1 MATKTPDIS
10 ETYLSRD
17 KADQWG
23 RGKQRRDAAFG
34 PATEMMLELVGLR
47 AGDHVLDVA
56 AGTGDSSL
64 MAARRV
70 GPGGH
75 VLAVDISAN
84 MLKGMDESAQE
95 AGLTNFEARVMNA
108 EKLELETDSFDA
120 VICRIALMLFPDALK
135 ALTEMYRV
143 VKPGGKVGVMVFS
156 AAEKNPYHS
165 FPLAIVRR
173 LGKIPSPAPGKPE
186 MFALSGPGVLED
198 TYKQAGF
205 RDVAAQAVSIL
216 WTRAST
222 SDAISVYKD
231 SYAVLRDLMAKL
243 SDADRELA
251 WKEIEQ
257 QLGEFRGPNG
267 VEVPGEVLIG
277 AGTK

>member
-108 EKLELETDSFDA
+108 EKLELETDSFERRHLSDCLD
-120 VICRIALMLFPDALK
+120 VISGCIEGAHRDVPRGE
-135 ALTEMYRV
+135 TWRE
-143 VKPGGKVGVMVFS
+143 GGGNGV
-156 AAEKNPYHS
+156 
-165 FPLAIVRR
+165 
-173 LGKIPSPAPGKPE
+173 
-186 MFALSGPGVLED
+186 LSGREESIPQLSVSHRSPSGKD
-198 TYKQAGF
+198 TTSITRQAW
-205 RDVAAQAVSIL
+205 DV
-216 WTRAST
+216 RAW
-222 SDAISVYKD
+222 
-231 SYAVLRDLMAKL
+231 R
-243 SDADRELA
+243 
-251 WKEIEQ
+251 
-257 QLGEFRGPNG
+257 
-267 VEVPGEVLIG
+267 
-277 AGTK
+277 AGSS